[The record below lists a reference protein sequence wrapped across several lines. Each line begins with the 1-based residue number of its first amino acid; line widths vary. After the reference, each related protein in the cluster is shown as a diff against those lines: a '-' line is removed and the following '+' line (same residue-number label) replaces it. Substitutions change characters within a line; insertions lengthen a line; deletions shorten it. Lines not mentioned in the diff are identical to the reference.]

1 MGMAASQVRLLALT
15 DRLHDVELKAQQIL
29 AQKLALGTQKD
40 ALYNTYC
47 DKLEATNYMVAFK
60 NDNCSKRYLDATY
73 GNLCT
78 YSEDRVRDYALYNT
92 RTGKI
97 MVSQDE
103 KETYEQ
109 YKNDKYA
116 YAMAML
122 GIDGEFGY
130 NSSNGANSGSAIG
143 LDEGNIS
150 LAGTT
155 YLDGVNTKTDAGR
168 FSEIELELLRNSDNA
183 QLVSEINAYF
193 GQMEPQTKEDGTI
206 ETEDEVNARLDEAAN
221 LIRKNF
227 ASDIADVN
235 QKYSGILNA
244 AKGDG
249 NDVLVTEAEL
259 LAILQSDDSTTDHKT
274 YLQSCMEQ
282 VATAKTPEEQR
293 TAFNT
298 FRDALYD
305 RLKEQIYDN
314 MAYIQYGDNLP
325 KGIEYDKDEFDFYV
339 TRWDAI
345 NQAGGCEVVDAR
357 YENGEEGREWL
368 ENMVKAG
375 LIVIQECGNDGK
387 WQDTSIATSTNGNY
401 LIEEKDEEGLKKA
414 EAEYEH
420 ELDIIDRK
428 ETKMDNELT
437 KLETERKAITTEM
450 DSLKTVKDDN
460 IDRTFGIFG

>member
-47 DKLEATNYMVAFK
+47 DKLEATNYMVAFA
-60 NDNCSKRYLDATY
+60 NDNGSKRYVDATY
-73 GNLCT
+73 NNLCT
-78 YSEDRVRDYALYNT
+78 YSEDRVRDYALYDT
-92 RTGKI
+92 RTDKI
-97 MVSQDE
+97 LVSQDE
-103 KETYEQ
+103 KEMYDQ

-116 YAMAML
+116 FAMAMMGL
-122 GIDGEFGY
+122 DGDSGFK
-130 NSSNGANSGSAIG
+130 NSNGTNSGMAVG

-150 LAGTT
+150 EAGIT
-155 YLDGVNTKTDAGR
+155 YLDGVNTDTTAGR
-168 FSEIELELLRNSDNA
+168 FTETELAMLSQSDNA
-183 QLVSEINAYF
+183 QFVSQINSYYGA
-193 GQMEPQTKEDGTI
+193 MEPQTKADGTI
-206 ETEDEVNARLDEAAN
+206 ETEDEVNERLDALAN
-221 LIRKNF
+221 GIRTNF
-227 ASDIADVN
+227 KTDIEEVN
-235 QKYSGILNA
+235 EKFSGLLNA
-244 AKGDG
+244 VKGDG
-249 NDVLVTEAEL
+249 NDVLVSEAEL
-259 LAILQSDDSTTDHKT
+259 LAIMKAENLEDKT
-274 YLQSCMEQ
+274 YLQACMEQ

-293 TAFNT
+293 IAFNS
-298 FRDALYD
+298 FREALYE
-305 RLKEQIYDN
+305 RLDEQIYNN
-314 MAYIQYGDNLP
+314 MAEIAYGENLP
-325 KGIEYDKDEFDFYV
+325 NDMEYDPDEFQFYV
-339 TRWDAI
+339 DKWEAI
-345 NQAGGCEVVDAR
+345 NQAGGCDVVDAR
-357 YENGEEGREWL
+357 YTSGEEGREWL

-401 LIEEKDEEGLKKA
+401 LIEEQDDTGLKKA

-428 ETKMDNELT
+428 ETKMDNELA